1 MIGFITGV
9 ARTALTQ
16 VARQFG
22 REAME
27 RIMAGEAIESVLT
40 RDQLRELA
48 KKTGRVAFNE
58 LMKQGKDAII
68 KDYEKKNTDWNAR
81 MNDFTRNLD
90 DEFRKNTT
98 LYKEETS
105 KTKTRLKIGEDY
117 GMLMTV
123 LMGYI
128 KLVLHYILLGLV
140 ARMVH

>member
-1 MIGFITGV
+1 MIGFIGGV
-9 ARTALTQ
+9 ARTALAQ

-27 RIMAGEAIESVLT
+27 RIVAVEAIENVLS
-40 RDQLRELA
+40 RDQMKELA
-48 KKTGRVAFNE
+48 KKLGRVAFNE
-58 LMKQGKDAII
+58 LMKQGKDAIME
-68 KDYEKKNTDWNAR
+68 DYNKKNADWNAR